1 MKEKFWALKRIQV
14 IIALAL
20 FNFVFLGTEYL
31 FDNMMAYV
39 TNSDKVVIAQN
50 YVLGASVLGL
60 LLFVG
65 WNRFLK
71 RREKLM
77 SCFLIIAI
85 NIVCIS
91 MVLKHESY
99 LTTLLAGII
108 LFIFYGISGSAV
120 HYMAAC
126 VLTDDRHL
134 AKTVGIAY
142 ALGLLLQFINN
153 NVVNRNSLEAFVLS
167 VFFVIFML
175 FCARLYC
182 DIRKNMTLNNSE
194 VQCIQRPDCQ
204 ARILDNPAVSCL
216 ALSSCVVLM
225 TCIFSTLDNVVTLY
239 HASGSMDIGQTPRL
253 LLAVSGLVSGF
264 LYDMGE
270 RHYMNIIMYCVT
282 LLSTICVLVIIAGG
296 PFMIGLIVFYLSA
309 GFFVVFF
316 TASFMELSHSMKVP
330 ELWAG
335 IGRSLNNLCAL
346 LIAPVSVA
354 LLQSGNSLKISITA
368 LVLFVLISIA
378 NFIYVGQFQGGKE
391 KKDIQEETDTQE
403 TEYDEIN
410 FSGFCKSFSLT
421 KREGEVLR
429 VLLISDENV
438 QDIAKQLFISRAALY
453 RHIASMN
460 EKTQTKSRIG
470 LIQFYFGW
478 NERNSRNL

>member
-1 MKEKFWALKRIQV
+1 
-14 IIALAL
+14 
-20 FNFVFLGTEYL
+20 
-31 FDNMMAYV
+31 
-39 TNSDKVVIAQN
+39 
-50 YVLGASVLGL
+50 
-60 LLFVG
+60 
-65 WNRFLK
+65 
-71 RREKLM
+71 
-77 SCFLIIAI
+77 
-85 NIVCIS
+85 
-91 MVLKHESY
+91 
-99 LTTLLAGII
+99 
-108 LFIFYGISGSAV
+108 
-120 HYMAAC
+120 
-126 VLTDDRHL
+126 
-134 AKTVGIAY
+134 
-142 ALGLLLQFINN
+142 
-153 NVVNRNSLEAFVLS
+153 
-167 VFFVIFML
+167 
-175 FCARLYC
+175 
-182 DIRKNMTLNNSE
+182 
-194 VQCIQRPDCQ
+194 
-204 ARILDNPAVSCL
+204 
-216 ALSSCVVLM
+216 M

-378 NFIYVGQFQGGKE
+378 NSIYVGQFQGGKE